1 MKAMNVRSILLVG
14 ALVFGGIVFNGCGKD
29 DDDANNAD
37 KMYAISG
44 SANGT
49 QMVPSVTG
57 TGTANITG
65 TYNANTNVLTYTSTW
80 TGLTGAPTSA
90 AFYSGAAGTS
100 GAIIGSTWALGS
112 GLTATGTF
120 SGTTTLT
127 DAQETQLL
135 AGGIYYTYNTTAHAT
150 GEVRGQLTATPQ

>member
-1 MKAMNVRSILLVG
+1 MKTFNVRSILF
-14 ALVFGGIVFNGCGKD
+14 AATLVFGSIVFNGCDKD
-29 DDDANNAD
+29 DDDDNNN
-37 KMYAISG
+37 KMYTVSG
-44 SANGT
+44 TANGT

-57 TGTANITG
+57 TGTANLTG
-65 TYNANTNVLTYTSTW
+65 IYDANTNVLTYTSTW

-90 AFYSGAAGTS
+90 AFYSGASGTS
-100 GAIIGSTWALGS
+100 GAIIGSNWTLGS

-120 SGTTTLT
+120 SGSITLT

-135 AGGIYYTYNTTAHAT
+135 AGGIYYTYNTTAHAS